1 LLESQ
6 DAWVP
11 PGYPNM
17 CLCVMAAADPNKLY
31 FTAGSNGEADG
42 LFGSLGAVRAS
53 DHDSDDKAAANL
65 EVGMSTTAE

>member
-1 LLESQ
+1 MQVLVSVTHSSSGSSFSSWLQASF
-6 DAWVP
+6 AT
-11 PGYPNM
+11 
-17 CLCVMAAADPNKLY
+17 AY

-65 EVGMSTTAE
+65 KVGMSTTAE